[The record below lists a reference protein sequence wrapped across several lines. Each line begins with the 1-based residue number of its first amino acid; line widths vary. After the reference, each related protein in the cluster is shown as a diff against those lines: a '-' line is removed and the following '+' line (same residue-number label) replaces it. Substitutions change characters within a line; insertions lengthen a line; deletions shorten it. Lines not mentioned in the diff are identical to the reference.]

1 MNSYDVP
8 GGIKVSSDDENLSSW
23 FRSSLVTIFSK
34 LDLFCIISDKVKLN
48 NVCLSSKDAVNGHA
62 KLHTCG
68 QKIARW
74 RTPKLHG
81 QLRDP
86 KGIDVRVS

>member
-1 MNSYDVP
+1 MYLIVSHSKLSTLLLSYLPNLLARTNTDMNSYDVP

-48 NVCLSSKDAVNGHA
+48 NVCLSSKDA
-62 KLHTCG
+62 
-68 QKIARW
+68 I
-74 RTPKLHG
+74 
-81 QLRDP
+81 
-86 KGIDVRVS
+86 

>member
-1 MNSYDVP
+1 MPVILIQSMCRQLPNYTSIDILHKTQH
-8 GGIKVSSDDENLSSW
+8 GIYNIQ
-23 FRSSLVTIFSK
+23 F
-34 LDLFCIISDKVKLN
+34 
-48 NVCLSSKDAVNGHA
+48 VNGHA